1 MSHTLSL
8 ELPDNVHKALLD
20 KATQVGKSP
29 EAFAVQLLAS
39 ATATLIPDPLEQF
52 IGAFSSQGSDW
63 ADAHDTYLGRSA
75 LESMPGEEREGHTD
89 A

>member
-8 ELPDNVHKALLD
+8 ELPDDVHKALLD
-20 KATQVGKSP
+20 KAKQVGKSP

-39 ATATLIPDPLEQF
+39 ATATPMHDPLEQF
-52 IGAFSSQGSDW
+52 IGAFSSHGSDW
-63 ADAHDTYLGRSA
+63 ADEHDTYLGQSGI
-75 LESMPGEEREGHTD
+75 ESMPGEEREGQTD